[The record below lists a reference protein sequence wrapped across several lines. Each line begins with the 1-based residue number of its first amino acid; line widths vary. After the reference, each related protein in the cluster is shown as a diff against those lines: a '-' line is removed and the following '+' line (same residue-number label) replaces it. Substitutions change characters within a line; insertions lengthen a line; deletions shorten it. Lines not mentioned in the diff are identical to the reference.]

1 MEKRLNI
8 SEIASLAGVS
18 TATVSRV
25 LNDYP
30 YVKESTRERVKK
42 VIQETN
48 YRVNAIAR
56 KLRRKKTHTI
66 GVIVSN
72 VLSPFYSVIAK
83 SVEDVAIKN
92 NFSTVLCNGGDK
104 PEKEAKY
111 LEVLHENRVDGII
124 ISPTGKNKD
133 YLNFLLASG
142 IPIVFIDRPTE
153 GVDCD
158 IVMVNNMDVTFNA
171 LDFAIK
177 KGYKK
182 IGCIAGPQDRYTG
195 IERFKGYK
203 KALKNNGIA
212 YDESLVRF
220 GDFTYESGYSLAR
233 ELLDSEKPDLLF
245 VANSDMAMGAY
256 KYISEKG
263 YKIPHELGFLMFDD
277 PQWASLVTPRVTVIS
292 QPVYMLGSTAADI
305 LFKRIMEG
313 GQFMDQSPLK
323 IILEAKFVVRE
334 SI

>member
-1 MEKRLNI
+1 MNKKLNI

-30 YVKESTRERVKK
+30 YVKESTREKVKK

-66 GVIVSN
+66 GIIVSN

-83 SVEDVAIKN
+83 SIEDVAIKN
-92 NFSTVLCNGGDK
+92 NFSMILCNGGDK

-124 ISPTGKNKD
+124 LSPTGKNKD
-133 YLNFLLASG
+133 FLNFLLASG
-142 IPIVFIDRPTE
+142 IPIVFIDRPIE

-158 IVMVNNMDVTFNA
+158 IVMVNNRDVTYKA
-171 LDFAIK
+171 VSYAIDN
-177 KGYKK
+177 GYKR

-203 KALKNNGIA
+203 EALKDRDVK
-212 YDESLVRF
+212 YDENLVRF
-220 GDFTYESGYSLAR
+220 GDFTYESGY
-233 ELLDSEKPDLLF
+233 EMTKNLLESEKPEALF
-245 VANSDMAMGAY
+245 VSNSDMALGAF
-256 KYISEKG
+256 KYLNEKG
-263 YKIPHELGFLMFDD
+263 YRIPQDMGFFMFDD
-277 PQWASLVTPRVTVIS
+277 PQWASLVTPKITAIS
-292 QPVYMLGSTAADI
+292 QPIYMLGSTAADI
-305 LFKRIMEG
+305 LFKRITRG
-313 GQFMDQSPLK
+313 GDYVDNSPIK
-323 IILEAKFVVRE
+323 VILEAKFTIRD
-334 SI
+334 SL

>member
-1 MEKRLNI
+1 MNKKLNI
-8 SEIASLAGVS
+8 SEIAAIAGVS

-30 YVKESTRERVKK
+30 YVKESTREKVKK

-56 KLRRKKTHTI
+56 KLRRKRTHTI
-66 GVIVSN
+66 GIIVSN

-92 NFSTVLCNGGDK
+92 NFSMILCNGGDK

-124 ISPTGKNKD
+124 LSPTGKNKEF
-133 YLNFLLASG
+133 LNFLLASG
-142 IPIVFIDRPTE
+142 IPIVFIDRPIE
-153 GVDCD
+153 GVECD
-158 IVMVNNMDVTFNA
+158 IVMVNNMDITYKAV
-171 LDFAIK
+171 DYAIK

-195 IERFKGYK
+195 VERFNGYL
-203 KALKNNGIA
+203 KALEDNGIEF
-212 YDESLVRF
+212 DEQLVRF
-220 GDFTYESGYSLAR
+220 GDFTYETGYGLT
-233 ELLDSEKPDLLF
+233 KDLLESKKVDSLF
-245 VANSDMAMGAY
+245 VSNSDMALGAF
-256 KYISEKG
+256 KYLKENG
-263 YKIPHELGFLMFDD
+263 YKIPQDLGFFMFDD
-277 PQWASLVTPRVTVIS
+277 PQWASIVTPKITAIS
-292 QPVYMLGSTAADI
+292 QPIYMLGSTAADI
-305 LFKRIMEG
+305 LFKRIIKG
-313 GQFMDQSPLK
+313 GDYYDSSPLK
-323 IILEAKFVVRE
+323 VILEAKLVIRD